1 MFSIQRYKYFASLL
15 REKTVYMQKK
25 KKKKAWNT
33 LLSHKIL
40 LSVSLHRTS
49 NETGNRFAPTWLTI
63 PRWGFGILIEVRW
76 FVSILWIGRQYDW
89 FFIFKRGGCGSHSSN
104 RKNLVT
110 DAVSACH
117 RVFSTVKNKLDASP
131 PSNFSNRLS
140 IFDNKIDSSYIF
152 SIPLYWF
159 RLICIE
165 DWIRICQEFFII
177 KYPLI
182 IIGENNG
189 IFLYYLYYILLY
201 LIISCN

>member
-1 MFSIQRYKYFASLL
+1 MRFRYPHRGSLIRIDFVNRPTIRLVFHIQTGDADHVRAIERTWWQMQLVLVTVYSLPWKINSMHLL
-15 REKTVYMQKK
+15 R
-25 KKKKAWNT
+25 
-33 LLSHKIL
+33 
-40 LSVSLHRTS
+40 
-49 NETGNRFAPTWLTI
+49 
-63 PRWGFGILIEVRW
+63 
-76 FVSILWIGRQYDW
+76 
-89 FFIFKRGGCGSHSSN
+89 
-104 RKNLVT
+104 
-110 DAVSACH
+110 
-117 RVFSTVKNKLDASP
+117 
-131 PSNFSNRLS
+131 NFSNRLS

-165 DWIRICQEFFII
+165 DWIRICQEFFNI